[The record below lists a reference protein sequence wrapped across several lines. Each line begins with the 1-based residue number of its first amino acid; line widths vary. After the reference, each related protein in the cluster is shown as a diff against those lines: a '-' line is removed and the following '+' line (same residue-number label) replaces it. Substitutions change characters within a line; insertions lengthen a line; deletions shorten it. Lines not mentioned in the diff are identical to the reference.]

1 MTDTPNS
8 ASPGSREPGVVP
20 TTAEALARLDMPLLD
35 AMMTQRAVR
44 RVLPDPV
51 DDAVVLKCI
60 ELALRA
66 PTGNNGQNWEFIVV
80 KDGHVKEK
88 LARRYRQAWKLQYGV
103 VLRRIVARDESMAKT
118 ARAVQ
123 WQVDHFTEV
132 PVLVVACLRLSLREG
147 RVPFALMPHAALSG
161 YWGSI
166 FPSVQ
171 NLLLAARAMGLG
183 ASLITLPLWSVDFGA
198 KSARFASL
206 RNSVLRRATWLASR
220 ELRADVSQTGRPGDA
235 PRRLRQPRLAR
246 QLIRRA
252 PCCSHPSPRL
262 SRWFPTSND
271 SAVPTSRCVA
281 TDRMAPWREATS
293 PSALPTG
300 PPNAAMRC
308 GHAVRVYGGAS
319 SPSPTN
325 AWAVRKDLQFA
336 PGHHH
341 EG

>member
-1 MTDTPNS
+1 MTDIPNS
-8 ASPGSREPGVVP
+8 ASPRSRESGVVP

-103 VLRRIVARDESMAKT
+103 VLRRVVARDESMAKT

-183 ASLITLPLWSVDFGA
+183 ASLITLPLWSVT
-198 KSARFASL
+198 SARRAL
-206 RNSVLRRATWLASR
+206 DLPRSVT
-220 ELRADVSQTGRPGDA
+220 
-235 PRRLRQPRLAR
+235 
-246 QLIRRA
+246 
-252 PCCSHPSPRL
+252 PCCVVPLGWPRG
-262 SRWFPTSND
+262 RYG
-271 SAVPTSRCVA
+271 PTSRKPVDQV
-281 TDRMAPWREATS
+281 THLD
-293 PSALPTG
+293 G
-300 PPNAAMRC
+300 
-308 GHAVRVYGGAS
+308 YG
-319 SPSPTN
+319 N
-325 AWAVRKDLQFA
+325 RAWLDN
-336 PGHHH
+336 
-341 EG
+341 